1 MRMFRILSL
10 PLLVLLCGLL
20 SCGHRH
26 SYPWSLLV
34 ADSLADVRPDSAL
47 ACLRLLEDSARLMPR
62 PDSMYYALLKI
73 KATDKAYIA
82 RDTTD
87 GILDIVRYY
96 EGEGDRRLLP
106 MAYYYAAST
115 YRDMNMFAD
124 AMDYF
129 YAAIAAAEE
138 YGDGRRIL
146 ALSHSQIAGLYS
158 LHRMYGAAK
167 DACRMAFHYDSL
179 AGFDTG
185 VIYECI
191 DLGQYYFCLGKKDS
205 AMAYYYKGLDMA
217 RKDGNRKLQAIAS
230 SQLARAYMDLG
241 QYGKAGPLID
251 FALDYDDPQ
260 NRSSVYSI
268 ASDYY
273 EATGRKGE
281 ALDCYKLLVRIGNIY
296 GRQAAYDM
304 LGRYYLSVGLQ
315 DSASYY
321 SGLGAMLADSIKDIK
336 KVEAI
341 ADKKFLYSVGSRPAS
356 SERGFAVYGVVLS
369 AMLLSAGCIYGFRR
383 WVKSKSGPQA
393 QSVGDAGSPA
403 PGGAPGG
410 CGDVVPSG
418 CDCLSPPAGLAGDEL
433 RAWKDARLSGLPVV
447 VKMKSRLNDKTIDW
461 EKSPWRMTH
470 EDWTLLDNGVNGVC
484 RGFKETLVRKH
495 SLSEREYKVCLLIRV
510 GVNPSAIARLL
521 FCTSQSV
528 SNIRARL
535 YEKCFHAPRL
545 RRSVG

>member
-1 MRMFRILSL
+1 MFRILSL

-26 SYPWSLLV
+26 SYPRSLLV

-251 FALDYDDPQ
+251 FALDYDAPQ

-281 ALDCYKLLVRIGNIY
+281 AL
-296 GRQAAYDM
+296 
-304 LGRYYLSVGLQ
+304 
-315 DSASYY
+315 SYP
-321 SGLGAMLADSIKDIK
+321 K
-336 KVEAI
+336 K
-341 ADKKFLYSVGSRPAS
+341 S
-356 SERGFAVYGVVLS
+356 
-369 AMLLSAGCIYGFRR
+369 
-383 WVKSKSGPQA
+383 
-393 QSVGDAGSPA
+393 
-403 PGGAPGG
+403 
-410 CGDVVPSG
+410 
-418 CDCLSPPAGLAGDEL
+418 
-433 RAWKDARLSGLPVV
+433 
-447 VKMKSRLNDKTIDW
+447 
-461 EKSPWRMTH
+461 
-470 EDWTLLDNGVNGVC
+470 
-484 RGFKETLVRKH
+484 
-495 SLSEREYKVCLLIRV
+495 
-510 GVNPSAIARLL
+510 
-521 FCTSQSV
+521 
-528 SNIRARL
+528 
-535 YEKCFHAPRL
+535 
-545 RRSVG
+545 